1 MGGGGG
7 GNSGAQM
14 MMMLAMQQQME
25 AQQREQR
32 AQYERQ
38 AFEAAQRGENQN
50 YTRYQDLVTGQNK
63 KVGDVWSNYN
73 YNLEKIKK
81 LNPQYN
87 AHQSYNF
94 TPYAVNSA
102 YKKSTNTNEANANQD
117 LLNNW
122 YGELDKK
129 SLDDYNYAKGQYDQS
144 KNWLTEVQSQTDA
157 QNRLV
162 PGALPG
168 AWGAGGGN
176 VSGGAGADS
185 LNGTKTGSE
194 VSVGGWPD
202 ANQDVFSGIGSAGG
216 QKPPVAGGVIG
227 GGAQQ
232 PKNNL
237 ASVFVGATNPSKAG
251 SAGSTI
257 F

>member
-7 GNSGAQM
+7 DSSGMQM
-14 MMMLAMQQQME
+14 MMMIAMQQQME
-25 AQQREQR
+25 QQRREQQ
-32 AQYERQ
+32 AQYEKQ
-38 AFEAAQRGENQN
+38 AFEAAQRGETQN
-50 YTRYQDLVTGQNK
+50 YTRYQDEVTAQNK

-87 AHQSYNF
+87 AHQTYNF
-94 TPYAVNSA
+94 TPYAVDPS
-102 YKKSTNTNEANANQD
+102 YHKSTNTNEANANQD
-117 LLNNW
+117 LLNKW
-122 YGELDKK
+122 YGDLDKK

-144 KNWLTEVQSQTDA
+144 KNWLTDVQSQTDA

-185 LNGTKTGSE
+185 LVMGKPDGP
-194 VSVGGWPD
+194 GGFVDGQMPG
-202 ANQDVFSGIGSAGG
+202 DVFSGIGA
-216 QKPPVAGGVIG
+216 AAG
-227 GGAQQ
+227 GGAQPPASGFIGSNAQ
-232 PKNNL
+232 APKNNL
-237 ASVFVGATNPSKAG
+237 ASVFVGATNPSKA